1 MKAPR
6 RSFARLGKLGVS
18 VRLSAHPGSSKSYL
32 LQKWSTTWN
41 TYVDVEDVDDLED
54 KDRVTVVQMPTMQSP
69 KSAKVGI

>member
-41 TYVDVEDVDDLED
+41 TYVDVEDVDDMED
-54 KDRVTVVQMPTMQSP
+54 KDRVTVVQMPTI
-69 KSAKVGI
+69 KKKRKDK

>member
-6 RSFARLGKLGVS
+6 RSFVRLGKLGVS

-41 TYVDVEDVDDLED
+41 TYVDVEAVED